1 MKKVQTIK
9 PIEIPNCKPEVSDT
23 VGLLLS
29 YLTHIS
35 SGSVV
40 EIGCGASTGCIVPFL
55 KENQAFYSIDI
66 DYEKIENVFSVI
78 KKEKVGQP
86 FPGKFIAEDSRGF
99 DMRHINDRN
108 IGLLWIDGDHSL
120 SGIMCDVARFLPI
133 LNIGGYLIAHDFLS
147 GIHSI
152 TPAVNFF
159 CNFII
164 QNSEHFG
171 LKPFST
177 IQNFIE
183 IPGSPPFKEP
193 LCEGCERKDKFN
205 LAALNQVFLAQKVSN
220 QFITYMRY
228 GL

>member
-1 MKKVQTIK
+1 MRKVQSIK
-9 PIEIPNCKPEVSDT
+9 TLKIPNCNSEVSDI

-40 EIGCGASTGCIVPFL
+40 EIGCGASTGRIVPFL
-55 KENQAFYSIDI
+55 KENQAFYSIDA
-66 DYEKIENVFSVI
+66 DYEKLERIFSFI
-78 KKEKVGQP
+78 KKEKGEQL
-86 FPGKFIAEDSRGF
+86 FPGKFIAEDSRSF
-99 DMRHINDRN
+99 DVRHINDRN
-108 IGLLWIDGDHSL
+108 VGLLWIDGDHSL
-120 SGIMCDVARFLPI
+120 SGIMNDISRFLPL
-133 LNIGGYLIAHDFLS
+133 LNIGGYLIAHDFRS

-152 TPAVNFF
+152 TPAVEFF

-171 LKPFST
+171 LKTFST

-183 IPGSPPFKEP
+183 IPGSLPFKEP

-205 LAALNQVFLAQKVSN
+205 LAVLNQVFLAQRVSN
-220 QFITYMRY
+220 QFISYMRY